1 MVDKRCYERLP
12 DYWGKIGVGQSRL
25 ILDEIV
31 SLPEGEHT
39 VLHIG
44 CGHWTIEELR
54 DGLEDWL
61 RCIYYAQFN
70 GDRIQRIDPLNRPR
84 TGSYPTIVRRLN
96 YILSDREP
104 SSMFTMFNGVMPD
117 PRDDDGW
124 VETGHQEF
132 RVIDAKNI
140 DINDE
145 SIEIVIALGFFS
157 NKVLR
162 DEDLGIILR
171 EIHRILKQNGKL
183 LTSVHEHY
191 VAKLIQMSEDLDFQ
205 VNVLDV
211 SKDLGPQNKS
221 DIKTRSLISFI
232 KE

>member
-12 DYWGKIGVGQSRL
+12 NYWGKIGAGQSRI

-44 CGHWTIEELR
+44 CGSSENEDLR

-70 GDRIQRIDPLNRPR
+70 GDRIQRINTFNRSKP
-84 TGSYPTIVRRLN
+84 TTYPTIVRRLN
-96 YILSDREP
+96 YILSDRQP
-104 SSMFTMFNGVMPD
+104 SRVFTMFNSTQPD

-124 VETGHQEF
+124 VDTGLQEF

-157 NKVLR
+157 NQVLR
-162 DEDLGIILR
+162 DEELGIILM

-191 VAKLIQMSEDLDFQ
+191 MGKLIQMSEGLDFQ

>member
-1 MVDKRCYERLP
+1 
-12 DYWGKIGVGQSRL
+12 
-25 ILDEIV
+25 
-31 SLPEGEHT
+31 
-39 VLHIG
+39 
-44 CGHWTIEELR
+44 
-54 DGLEDWL
+54 
-61 RCIYYAQFN
+61 
-70 GDRIQRIDPLNRPR
+70 
-84 TGSYPTIVRRLN
+84 
-96 YILSDREP
+96 
-104 SSMFTMFNGVMPD
+104 MFNSTQPD

-124 VETGHQEF
+124 VDTGLQEF

-157 NKVLR
+157 NQVLR
-162 DEDLGIILR
+162 DEELGIILM

-191 VAKLIQMSEDLDFQ
+191 VGKLIQMSEGLDFQ